1 MIRHILSTGE
11 VVDDISGH
19 TVKDAVVDDLLRKME
34 EKHGKE
40 EQNEE

>member
-34 EKHGKE
+34 EAHGQE